1 MITQK
6 NICLKLNKVLLQ
18 ELDREVAISAINRNK
33 LINYAIYHY
42 LRDIDNQRQLKCNL
56 ISKQTYLDR
65 CLITPK
71 F

>member
-6 NICLKLNKVLLQ
+6 NICLKLNKDLLA
-18 ELDREVAISAINRNK
+18 ELDREVKISDINRNK

>member
-18 ELDREVAISAINRNK
+18 ELDREVEISAINRNK
-33 LINYAIYHY
+33 LINYAIYKY